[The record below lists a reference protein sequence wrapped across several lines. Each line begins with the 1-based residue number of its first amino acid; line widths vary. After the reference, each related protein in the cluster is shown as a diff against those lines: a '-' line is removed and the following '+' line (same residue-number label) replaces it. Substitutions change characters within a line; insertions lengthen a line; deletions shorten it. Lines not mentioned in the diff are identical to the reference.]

1 MSDVVEFLESMGRD
15 ASLSASSPEK
25 VEFALQNTSI
35 AGELKAAIVDGDT
48 MALRSLLQ
56 ISPQCAWLVPG
67 EVPQEGEGEGEGEG
81 EAEENDE
88 PKEALSSR
96 RSSSAA
102 VE

>member
-1 MSDVVEFLESMGRD
+1 
-15 ASLSASSPEK
+15 
-25 VEFALQNTSI
+25 
-35 AGELKAAIVDGDT
+35 
-48 MALRSLLQ
+48 MALRFLLQ

-67 EVPQEGEGEGEGEG
+67 EEQQEDEGESEGEG

-96 RSSSAA
+96 GSSSAS